1 MALNMN
7 TKVIGIDSK
16 DAVGLIKRG
25 ILKRSNF
32 IRNNASDDVMLENV
46 PVAYAKRINS
56 TAHITIDGIRVAI
69 GSPDTIEK
77 IYNGDIGKVYE
88 EAKPI
93 HVDPVPVVEE
103 VIELA
108 EIVEEATEE
117 IMEVNEETEVV
128 EEVVQSQIDEETV
141 EESVQE
147 EVIEETPAEEEEST
161 VIEKSSEVEGNYT
174 EYITDIDTEENNKYS
189 GYQTHKKKKKR

>member
-1 MALNMN
+1 MTLNMN

-88 EAKPI
+88 EAKPAHI
-93 HVDPVPVVEE
+93 DPVPVEEVVEPEKTVEE
-103 VIELA
+103 T
-108 EIVEEATEE
+108 TEE
-117 IMEVNEETEVV
+117 IIEVSEVTEVMEEVV
-128 EEVVQSQIDEETV
+128 ESQTNEETV

-147 EVIEETPAEEEEST
+147 EVIEETPVEEEST
-161 VIEKSSEVEGNYT
+161 VVEKSLEVEGNYT

-189 GYQTHKKKKKR
+189 GYQNHKKKKKR

>member
-77 IYNGDIGKVYE
+77 IYNGDIGNVYE
-88 EAKPI
+88 EAKPAYA
-93 HVDPVPVVEE
+93 VPMVEE
-103 VIELA
+103 VVEP
-108 EIVEEATEE
+108 EKTVEETAEE
-117 IMEVNEETEVV
+117 IIEVSEVTEVV
-128 EEVVQSQIDEETV
+128 EEVAESQTNEETV

-147 EVIEETPAEEEEST
+147 EVIEETPVEEEST
-161 VIEKSSEVEGNYT
+161 AIEKSLEVEGNYT

-189 GYQTHKKKKKR
+189 GYQNHKKKKKR